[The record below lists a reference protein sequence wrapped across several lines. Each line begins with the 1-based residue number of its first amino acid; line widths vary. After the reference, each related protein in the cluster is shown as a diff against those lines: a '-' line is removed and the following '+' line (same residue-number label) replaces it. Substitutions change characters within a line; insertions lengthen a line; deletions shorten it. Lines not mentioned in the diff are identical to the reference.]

1 MWIFLWCNNF
11 LSCVF
16 LSDPVYSCLI
26 LSDPVCSLLLDFL
39 SEIRISLWWN
49 NYITYIILSI
59 PVCSCLILSV
69 TRYLNL
75 FLLLKFL
82 HEIWIYIWKKCRKY
96 IKNKERK
103 KEKDERWKR
112 GMEKIKVDTWLTLL
126 YLFHFAFMSPLFL
139 LYAFIFSLDLL
150 YFWSR
155 SCNGFT
161 PLCFYVQCCKN
172 MPKVTNCPCLSYNY
186 KGYIR
191 YQNYF

>member
-1 MWIFLWCNNF
+1 M
-11 LSCVF
+11 
-16 LSDPVYSCLI
+16 YSCLI
-26 LSDPVCSLLLDFL
+26 LSDPVCSLLLHFL

-112 GMEKIKVDTWLTLL
+112 GMEKIMVDTWPTPLF
-126 YLFHFAFMSPLFL
+126 LFHFAFMSPLFL
-139 LYAFIFSLDLL
+139 LYAFISSLDLL
-150 YFWSR
+150 YFRLR

-161 PLCFYVQCCKN
+161 PLCFCFNHFLEARAEICKI
-172 MPKVTNCPCLSYNY
+172 
-186 KGYIR
+186 IR
-191 YQNYF
+191 WFFGASEYMKKNLLRLIDL